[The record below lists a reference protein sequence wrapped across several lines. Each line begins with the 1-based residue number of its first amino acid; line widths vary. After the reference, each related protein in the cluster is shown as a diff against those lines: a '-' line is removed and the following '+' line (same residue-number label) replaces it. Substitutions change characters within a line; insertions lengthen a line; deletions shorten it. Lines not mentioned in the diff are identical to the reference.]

1 MTPQT
6 DDNLFLTE
14 DLTPRKEKT
23 NKLGLW
29 QALVASQSQPI
40 CARYD
45 LWNLL
50 SLLLVEEYKQYA
62 SQNNAIT

>member
-1 MTPQT
+1 M
-6 DDNLFLTE
+6 E
-14 DLTPRKEKT
+14 DLTPEK
-23 NKLGLW
+23 KKKKKKIGLW
-29 QALVASQSQPI
+29 QALVASQSQQV